1 MCVQQQSTIKRNKI
15 WIIGVPEGEERE
27 TETEKPFEETMAKTF
42 LNLGEK
48 IYAFK
53 FTKLL
58 DHPITSVWNDL
69 LQDTL

>member
-27 TETEKPFEETMAKTF
+27 TQTEKLFEETMAKTF
-42 LNLGEK
+42 PNLGE
-48 IYAFK
+48 ICTFK

-58 DHPITSVWNDL
+58 DHPVTSVWNDL

>member
-1 MCVQQQSTIKRNKI
+1 MMGRWKKGREQ
-15 WIIGVPEGEERE
+15 EEVGGRE
-27 TETEKPFEETMAKTF
+27 TETEKLFEETMAKTF

-58 DHPITSVWNDL
+58 DHPITSV
-69 LQDTL
+69 

>member
-15 WIIGVPEGEERE
+15 WIIGVPEGEERK
-27 TETEKPFEETMAKTF
+27 TETEKLFEETMAKTF
-42 LNLGEK
+42 LHLGE